1 MALAAQGFAKA
12 RPATVSTR
20 HLTATAQRMGVTQID
35 SVNVFARS
43 HYMPFFARLGEYD
56 PDTLDRLA
64 FGARG
69 PYVEFW
75 AHCAALIPID
85 DWPLWQF
92 RMSDHRAKYGAAG
105 SWLAQHADTE
115 AWVRSELAE
124 RGPLRAAEIEQD
136 VAKSPRGPWWD
147 WNDVKRVLELL
158 WLTGDVAIAGRRGF
172 ERRYALAENVIPAD
186 ALNREVS
193 RADAVRELVCR
204 AARASGV
211 ATTADLDD
219 YYRFR
224 NQKEVAIAISEL
236 VDLGEL
242 SPVVVRGWQ
251 RGNAPLP
258 AWVHKD
264 ARLPRRIGATAI
276 LSPFDPVV
284 WFRGRAERLF
294 DFDYRIEIY
303 TPAHKR
309 LFGYYSLPVLVGDA
323 VVGRLDLKADRAS
336 STLLVQSAWW
346 QQNRPAGAADRVATE
361 LLTAARWQGLEHVSV
376 SSWGNASDDLAG
388 ALPGC
393 RRHERVAPQPLLI
406 ENEEP

>member
-1 MALAAQGFAKA
+1 MALAAQGFSKA
-12 RPATVSTR
+12 RPGAVGTR
-20 HLTATAQRMGVTQID
+20 HLTTTAARMGVTQID

-56 PDTLDRLA
+56 PAAFDRLA

-69 PYVEFW
+69 PYVEYW

-85 DWPLWQF
+85 DWPLWRF
-92 RMSDHRAKYGAAG
+92 RMREYRAKYGAAG
-105 SWLAQHADTE
+105 TWLAEHADTE
-115 AWVRSELAE
+115 AWVRSELAA
-124 RGPLRAAEIEQD
+124 RGPLRPAEIEQD
-136 VAKSPRGPWWD
+136 VARSARGPWWD
-147 WNDVKRVLELL
+147 WNDVKRTLELL

-172 ERRYALAENVIPAD
+172 ERRYALAEHVIAAD
-186 ALNREVS
+186 ELNRDVS
-193 RADAVRELVCR
+193 RSDAVRELVRR
-204 AARASGV
+204 AALAYGV
-211 ATTADLDD
+211 STTADLDD

-224 NQKEVAIAISEL
+224 NKKEVAVAIGEL

-251 RGNAPLP
+251 RGSTPLP

-264 ARLPRRIGATAI
+264 ARLPRRIGAAAI

-309 LFGYYSLPVLVGDA
+309 VFGYYSLPVLVGDA

-346 QQNRPAGAADRVATE
+346 QPDAPADAAERVAAE
-361 LLTAARWQGLEHVSV
+361 LVAAARWQGLESISV
-376 SSWGNASDDLAG
+376 SNWGTASDDLAG

-393 RRHERVAPQPLLI
+393 RRHARVDPQPLLT
-406 ENEEP
+406 EREEP